1 MRRILVRYRVHP
13 DRVAE
18 NEQLVK
24 QVYVQLAEARPA
36 GLRYATIK
44 LADGVT
50 FLHQM
55 SAETPAANEALRDL
69 PAFKAFTAGIKER
82 CAELPVTEEVVEI
95 GRYG

>member
-1 MRRILVRYRVHP
+1 VRYRVRP

-18 NEQLVK
+18 NERLVG
-24 QVYVQLAEARPA
+24 QVYAALAEARPA

-50 FLHQM
+50 FMHQM
-55 SAETPAANEALRDL
+55 SAETPEANEVLRQL
-69 PAFKAFTAGIKER
+69 PPFKAFTAGIKER
-82 CAELPVTEEVVEI
+82 CAELPVTEEVVEV